1 MYYVVQIV
9 FLKLVVQYVIK
20 LLSSIFDFF
29 VCFFMSTWQRTSS
42 SLWDFSLCGNA
53 SLYSLTYLYHR

>member
-29 VCFFMSTWQRTSS
+29 VCFFMSTWRRGSLGGGTSPCAEMRHLPHI
-42 SLWDFSLCGNA
+42 SLPQIK
-53 SLYSLTYLYHR
+53 

>member
-29 VCFFMSTWQRTSS
+29 VCFFMSTWQRG
-42 SLWDFSLCGNA
+42 SLGGGLLLVRKCVI
-53 SLYSLTYLYHR
+53 SLTYLYHR